1 MLYENM
7 NRSPH
12 ILVVEDDRE
21 IRTMLSRLLQKHG
34 YRVTVGED
42 GRAMERALASSRID
56 LILLDVML
64 PGEDGLS
71 ICRRVRAQ
79 SKMPIIMLTAAGDTP
94 ARVVGLEMGADDYIA
109 KPFDPTELV
118 ARTKAVLRR
127 AMALPSRWEQTSAS
141 LHFLGWRIDP
151 VARELHDP
159 SGARVRLTSAEFD
172 LLLAFCRHPQI
183 VLNRDQL
190 LDLSQGRAGGPLDRG
205 IDILVSRI
213 RRKIEESPRAPEII
227 KTVRT
232 GGYIFTPLVVT
243 E

>member
-1 MLYENM
+1 M

-21 IRTMLSRLLQKHG
+21 IRTMVTRLLQRHG
-34 YRVTVGED
+34 YRVTVSED
-42 GRAMERALASSRID
+42 ARAMDRALASSRID
-56 LILLDVML
+56 LMLLDVML

-71 ICRRVRAQ
+71 ICRRVRAR
-79 SKMPIIMLTAAGDTP
+79 SPIPIIMLTAAGDTP

-109 KPFDPTELV
+109 KPFDPNELI

-127 AMALPSRWEQTSAS
+127 ATALPSRWEQAKAPMR
-141 LHFLGWRIDP
+141 FLGWRVDP

-172 LLLAFCRHPQI
+172 LLLAFCRHPQV
-183 VLNRDQL
+183 VLNRDEL
-190 LDLSQGRAGGPLDRG
+190 LDLSQGRGGGPLDRG

-213 RRKIEESPRAPEII
+213 RRKIEENHRTPEII

-232 GGYIFTPLVVT
+232 GGYIFTPSVVS